1 MAEEIQYLIDQIQKE
16 GVDKAQS
23 EAEKIISDAQ
33 SEAEKII
40 SDAQSEA
47 EKKILL
53 ADNEAKS
60 LENKSIKA
68 IEQAARDLLIT
79 LGQSCEKVVLST
91 LDGSISKELKSDY
104 LKTLIE
110 KIIVNQNESLS
121 VLLSK
126 SDVDN
131 LIHFA
136 SDTAKEN
143 SIEVDISEDSSILS
157 GFKIQFKNNQV
168 FLDYTNES
176 LSNSLSEFLRPE
188 LAKIVSQS
196 ISKD

>member
-33 SEAEKII
+33 SEAEK
-40 SDAQSEA
+40 
-47 EKKILL
+47 KILS

-121 VLLSK
+121 VLLNK

-136 SDTAKEN
+136 SDAAKEN

>member
-121 VLLSK
+121 VLLNK

-136 SDTAKEN
+136 SDAAKEN

-196 ISKD
+196 INKD